1 MTKEEFEEWTQQ
13 AIVERDIDYNSVVF
27 YRVCVGSF
35 IGIGASKRQAM
46 DVLYRKVKDIEKL
59 DKK

>member
-1 MTKEEFEEWTQQ
+1 MTREEFKEWTQQ

-27 YRVCVGSF
+27 YRVYVGSF

-46 DVLYRKVKDIEKL
+46 DVLYRKVKNIEKPN
-59 DKK
+59 KK